1 MGTDEPQIKLSIVFH
16 NLVLGFGALCLH
28 HGIVD
33 CSAILQGGI
42 EATGSGTDAASG
54 RRTSKRTIA
63 RRIEVLQKF
72 FPRSN
77 VRGAGT

>member
-42 EATGSGTDAASG
+42 VATGSGTDERAVDGQASARLPAA
-54 RRTSKRTIA
+54 
-63 RRIEVLQKF
+63 
-72 FPRSN
+72 
-77 VRGAGT
+77 